1 MSDVWEGSVAGKYS
15 AKVERIENN
24 EHRGVLKILDGDNN
38 VLYQK
43 EVSADL
49 TPAASSEW
57 RRVITTWVQNY
68 G

>member
-1 MSDVWEGSVAGKYS
+1 MSNVWEGSIAGKYS
-15 AKVERIENN
+15 AKVERIENS
-24 EHRGVLKILDGDNN
+24 EHRGVLKILDEDNK

-49 TPAASSEW
+49 TSAASSEW

-68 G
+68 S